1 MSYKDFFLLIDELLE
16 NEPGVI
22 TGNEVLTQL
31 SKWDSLAV
39 IGFIAVLD
47 QHFSVSVPAVQ
58 ILNCKT
64 VADLANLVGNKLSR

>member
-1 MSYKDFFLLIDELLE
+1 MTKNNFFLLIDELLE
-16 NEPGVI
+16 NEPGTI
-22 TGNEVLTQL
+22 AGDEKLAEL

-47 QHFSVSVPAVQ
+47 QHFSLSVPAAR

-64 VADLANLVGNKLSR
+64 IADLADLVADKLNR

>member
-1 MSYKDFFLLIDELLE
+1 MNKKDFFLLIDELLE

-31 SKWDSLAV
+31 PKWDSLAV

-47 QHFSVSVPAVQ
+47 QHFSVSVPAAQ
-58 ILNCKT
+58 ILGCKT
-64 VADLANLVGNKLSR
+64 VDDLAGLVGDKLGQ